1 MKYIVTNKS
10 VYCGF
15 PVRWFIYTAI
25 TLVVQLFTIS
35 EYRII
40 VHCWCRFD
48 ALPKCSMVA
57 SPFSESMRPL
67 ITVHFH
73 RHSEVTLYISRQ
85 AFLFLYSGNP
95 LIHRNL
101 PHTHYVTYFCLT
113 DSSTP
118 LHAAVFHFFTPIL
131 AAVLSPVDN
140 CSCAPIQPLIC
151 QSFIYPDNS
160 GISTCSRESDKL
172 HLCLVAFY
180 KFTLRRVGAR

>member
-25 TLVVQLFTIS
+25 NLVVQLFTIS

-48 ALPKCSMVA
+48 ALPKRSMVA
-57 SPFSESMRPL
+57 SPFSESMRSL

-73 RHSEVTLYISRQ
+73 RRSEVTLYISRQ
-85 AFLFLYSGNP
+85 AFLFLSSGSP

-101 PHTHYVTYFCLT
+101 PHT
-113 DSSTP
+113 
-118 LHAAVFHFFTPIL
+118 LHHIFLSHRLVHTAACCSISLLHSNSCCCTVPSWQLLLCTNSASYMPVFHLP
-131 AAVLSPVDN
+131 
-140 CSCAPIQPLIC
+140 
-151 QSFIYPDNS
+151 
-160 GISTCSRESDKL
+160 R
-172 HLCLVAFY
+172 
-180 KFTLRRVGAR
+180 